1 MTVLVQNEYVWE
13 VMDGFGGMA
22 DKQVHKV
29 EDQVTR
35 VVNKRVEMFCLMR
48 SLPNLRVF
56 YALQVFTAF

>member
-1 MTVLVQNEYVWE
+1 
-13 VMDGFGGMA
+13 MDGFGGMA

-35 VVNKRVEMFCLMR
+35 VVNKRVEIFGLMR

-56 YALQVFTAF
+56 YALLVFTAF